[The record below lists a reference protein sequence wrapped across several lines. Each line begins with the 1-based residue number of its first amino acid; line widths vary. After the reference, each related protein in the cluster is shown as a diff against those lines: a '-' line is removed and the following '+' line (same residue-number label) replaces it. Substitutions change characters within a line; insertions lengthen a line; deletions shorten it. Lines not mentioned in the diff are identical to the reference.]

1 MSISYV
7 STVNTESLYLLPSH
21 ESFSSSGTVPLF
33 TAVELDILDS
43 VPIHLP
49 PPNLIPIYLPPPN
62 LIPLHLPPPD
72 RAPLNMPHPRV
83 ASPEIAPTSTLPE
96 LRALALY
103 PLFPPRHR
111 WAPLHFSISWSSFPS
126 SPSSFSFSFFVI
138 WGLYSFGFAFFFF
151 GLSAT
156 EPWGWC

>member
-1 MSISYV
+1 M
-7 STVNTESLYLLPSH
+7 NTESLYLLPSH

-83 ASPEIAPTSTLPE
+83 ASPEIAPISTLMGP
-96 LRALALY
+96 RPLA
-103 PLFPPRHR
+103 
-111 WAPLHFSISWSSFPS
+111 LHFSVPCSSLSSIS
-126 SPSSFSFSFFVI
+126 SPNSSIDTGQAPQWPVTQNK
-138 WGLYSFGFAFFFF
+138 WRK
-151 GLSAT
+151 
-156 EPWGWC
+156 